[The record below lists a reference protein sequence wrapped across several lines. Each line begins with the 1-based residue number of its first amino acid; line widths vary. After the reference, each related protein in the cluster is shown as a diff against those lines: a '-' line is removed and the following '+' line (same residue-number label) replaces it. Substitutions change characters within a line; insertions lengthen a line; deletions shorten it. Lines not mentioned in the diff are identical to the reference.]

1 MNPNGGENSTNP
13 SPEAPVTIITGAAGG
28 IGEAT
33 ARMLARRG
41 HRLIIA
47 DIQADAAEATAARMR
62 DEGLTAHAVALDI
75 TQPASAATLVEQ
87 VMTRHGQIDVL
98 VNNAGME
105 SSRPF
110 LELTLEDFERVM
122 RVNTSGVW
130 VCCQAVIPVMLKQG
144 RGSIVNLSSVA
155 GQRGGGLL
163 GTAAY
168 STSKGAVI
176 ALTKALAREF
186 ARSGIRVNA
195 VSPSLTMTD
204 LAQRQLQRLPE
215 GTLDRVIA
223 VTPMGRVAEPDEIA
237 SVVAF
242 LASDEASFV
251 TGHVY
256 NVDGGSAM

>member
-1 MNPNGGENSTNP
+1 MSSSTNP
-13 SPEAPVTIITGAAGG
+13 STEAPVTIITGSAGG
-28 IGEAT
+28 IGEAA

-47 DIQADAAEATAARMR
+47 DLRADVAEATAARMR
-62 DEGLTAHAVALDI
+62 DEGLTAHAVELDI
-75 TQPASAATLVEQ
+75 TQPASAAALVEQ
-87 VMTRHGQIDVL
+87 VLARHGRIDVL
-98 VNNAGME
+98 VNNAGVE

-110 LELTLEDFERVM
+110 LELSLEDFERVM

-186 ARSGIRVNA
+186 ARAGIRVNA

-223 VTPMGRVAEPDEIA
+223 VTPMGRVAQPDEVA

-242 LASDEASFV
+242 LACEEASFV